1 MGLPHLPSTSRATPV
16 WILIS
21 SVPLQIGSIASVLYV
36 LSSDNKNK
44 EYTLLFLI
52 PTIGPIIAYVLT
64 EQKDKYISSMAGW
77 VFVGQILGYII
88 LDLLLAFR

>member
-1 MGLPHLPSTSRATPV
+1 MKLPHLSSKSKSSPI

-21 SVPLQIGSIASVLYV
+21 AIPIQIGSIISMLYV

-44 EYTLLFLI
+44 AYTLLFLI

-64 EQKDKYISSMAGW
+64 EQNDKYISSMAGW
-77 VFVGQILGYII
+77 VFIGQILSYIL
-88 LDLLLAFR
+88 LDVLIALY